1 MKVFQI
7 IDGFCHWDASEVLRR
22 AADAVGRFPE
32 SDLFVDAPDCVF
44 EGWGFDSSL
53 EGDARFIQPI
63 PPEGWLYDEGTGTF
77 YREDENP
84 PSEAVKSPEQLASE
98 NAELKKMISELE
110 VQLIETQ
117 LALCEIYE
125 NTISLTGG

>member
-7 IDGFCHWDASEVLRR
+7 IDGFCHWDASAVLRR

-32 SDLFVDAPDCVF
+32 SDLFVDAPDRVF

-53 EGDARFIQPI
+53 EGDARFVQPI

-77 YREDENP
+77 YREGDEP
-84 PSEAVKSPEQLASE
+84 GATPDVWDELAKAYAE
-98 NAELKKMISELE
+98 GVNA
-110 VQLIETQ
+110 
-117 LALCEIYE
+117 A
-125 NTISLTGG
+125 